1 MSVILLIPPPGMSWW
16 GYPVVSSHAGH
27 VGERWNRCP
36 ERERFLF
43 RRHQGRSHI
52 DVNLHVWKPAPGPS
66 AGPSITVDPG
76 HVTGCHSLAIN
87 ARRIPMR
94 RSLQLW
100 ALVAA
105 LLLSIVPASIGAF
118 SQSTPEGPITNVP
131 NPAVGDTISYVSDSG
146 SEIARLRATEVILNW
161 TDFSE
166 YYVPSP
172 GSQYVAI
179 VVEVTNFGSRGNLII
194 RADDFRLQDV
204 DGFFYSRSWADASET
219 SELIPSESEIGVGS
233 GRYRRGRAGLR
244 SPDRCRTQP
253 HLLAARLRAVA
264 DHCRSRWSGARRP
277 VTPSRLPGC

>member
-1 MSVILLIPPPGMSWW
+1 
-16 GYPVVSSHAGH
+16 
-27 VGERWNRCP
+27 
-36 ERERFLF
+36 
-43 RRHQGRSHI
+43 
-52 DVNLHVWKPAPGPS
+52 
-66 AGPSITVDPG
+66 
-76 HVTGCHSLAIN
+76 
-87 ARRIPMR
+87 MR

-233 GRYRRGRAGLR
+233 GDTEEVVLVYEVLTGVEL
-244 SPDRCRTQP
+244 SHLFWQPDYER
-253 HLLAARLRAVA
+253 LLTIA
-264 DHCRSRWSGARRP
+264 DLDGQVP
-277 VTPSRLPGC
+277 EDQ